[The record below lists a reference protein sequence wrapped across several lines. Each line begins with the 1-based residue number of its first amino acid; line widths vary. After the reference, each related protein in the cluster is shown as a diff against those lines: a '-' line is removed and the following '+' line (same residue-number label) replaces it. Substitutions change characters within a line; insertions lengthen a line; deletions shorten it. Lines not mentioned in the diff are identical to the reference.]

1 MTYVLTKVDK
11 FFSKVHFDLSLN
23 FVVEEATGDEKQSDI
38 CTRSSIGFTP
48 SSAEYRKLYKANR
61 GDRLGYAVQTQKKRR
76 LKVPGRKERI

>member
-1 MTYVLTKVDK
+1 MTYVLTKVDI

-23 FVVEEATGDEKQSDI
+23 FVVEEATGEKKQSDI

-61 GDRLGYAVQTQKKRR
+61 GGRRREKAGTRICSANAEKK
-76 LKVPGRKERI
+76 KIN